1 MILSQ
6 WQILVLISAAVVS
19 AFAMQPDQSFSLWKR
34 THNCPFGDIPQY
46 QIGNSMLWSKRKE
59 TSSTG
64 SGFGV
69 PKKND
74 LQGKLRSVSNIGSA
88 AVGAGS
94 KQLRQAALTFDR
106 IRKARGKEASNDVY
120 IRSPLNSTTTFWF
133 VGKVAFENDSIGG
146 AVACLSQKRLIL
158 EYSRHHLRPQNL
170 GGKYASTLE
179 LWLAPPDSEMDVAQ
193 NKVTLQ
199 RVVGSAAD
207 LPEQFHVASVG
218 YNPEIYVGDEVTQGG
233 LRVERDEQGRPTKP
247 VFEVQQT
254 VDQG

>member
-6 WQILVLISAAVVS
+6 SSILFVTSVAVVS
-19 AFAMQPDQSFSLWKR
+19 AFVIQPDPSTFSWNVSSDKR
-34 THNCPFGDIPQY
+34 R
-46 QIGNSMLWSKRKE
+46 NSILWSKRKE
-59 TSSTG
+59 NSSG
-64 SGFGV
+64 SGFGA

-74 LQGKLRSVSNIGSA
+74 LQGKLRSVSNKGNA
-88 AVGAGS
+88 AIGAGS

-106 IRKARGKEASNDVY
+106 IRKEHGKEASNDVY
-120 IRSPLNSTTTFWF
+120 VRSPLNSPTTFWF
-133 VGKVAFENDSIGG
+133 VGKVAFENDTIGG
-146 AVACLSQKRLIL
+146 VVACLSQKRLIL
-158 EYSRHHLRPQNL
+158 EYSMHHLRPQNL
-170 GGKYASTLE
+170 GGKYTSTLE

-207 LPEQFHVASVG
+207 LPEQFNVATVG

-254 VDQG
+254 V